1 MSATL
6 LNEYGMVWY
15 GMVWYGMLLSVSES
29 NERTWVGQS
38 LLWIDICAAK
48 RVLLSLR
55 WKKDFPHTTDSSI
68 RQNKQQLES
77 KHKLFCRPT
86 GGNDVDQRQ
95 EQYRAT
101 SMSICECWCW
111 SVFCVDVFNRKKLQ
125 NSLNGA
131 GTSRLVDMSTGSRS
145 RWMYRSADGH
155 TDRELRI
162 L

>member
-1 MSATL
+1 MVWH
-6 LNEYGMVWY
+6 GMVWY
-15 GMVWYGMLLSVSES
+15 VVVGERVEWKDLSRTVVVMNWYLCCQASAFV
-29 NERTWVGQS
+29 V
-38 LLWIDICAAK
+38 A
-48 RVLLSLR
+48 V
-55 WKKDFPHTTDSSI
+55 KKDFPHTTDSSV
-68 RQNKQQLES
+68 RQNRQQLES

-162 L
+162 LQLLRQTWT